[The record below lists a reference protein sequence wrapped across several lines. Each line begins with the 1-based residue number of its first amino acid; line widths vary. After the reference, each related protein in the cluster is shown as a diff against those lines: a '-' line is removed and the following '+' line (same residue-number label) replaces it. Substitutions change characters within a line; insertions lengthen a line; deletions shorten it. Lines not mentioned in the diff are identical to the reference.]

1 MYFQAQQQSA
11 SLSWPTWDALQ
22 MDFQLHILHSLSSNF
37 TAQETLETLLCKS
50 CESISQMGF
59 HSSVRFQVNFVACPV
74 KINASSWSLARGF
87 SLPELGVSLL
97 GGR

>member
-1 MYFQAQQQSA
+1 
-11 SLSWPTWDALQ
+11 

-50 CESISQMGF
+50 CELMSQMGF
-59 HSSVRFQVNFVACPV
+59 YSLVALQVNFVACPV
-74 KINASSWSLARGF
+74 AINASSWSLTSGF